1 MSTIRAPKLRA
12 LAKLA
17 CALGLGWSQ
26 GACTSAAGPAPV
38 SSPKPQTQLEDE
50 SNQCTVAGPELC
62 FNGWDDNCNG
72 PIDEGC
78 GVEGGMIQF
87 IAAWDP
93 PEADVDL
100 EVRDPEGTLVEVGRT
115 TATGLTRDRDCPGKG
130 ECGVRSFENVFLVD
144 EHRVERGTYRVI
156 VRLERWTELDQSVRV
171 NLSARLGQ
179 QRYATRLQLAQE
191 RDENRFS
198 WTF

>member
-1 MSTIRAPKLRA
+1 MRALPFALVLCACTNTAGPSPAPAAPKPEPERSSA
-12 LAKLA
+12 LQDDST
-17 CALGLGWSQ
+17 G
-26 GACTSAAGPAPV
+26 
-38 SSPKPQTQLEDE
+38 
-50 SNQCTVAGPELC
+50 CTVAGPEIC

-78 GVEGGMIQF
+78 GVEGGLIQF

-115 TATGLTRDRDCPGKG
+115 TATGLTRDRDCPGKD

-144 EHRVERGTYRVI
+144 EHRVERGTYRVT
-156 VRLERWTELDQSVRV
+156 VRLERWSELDQVVRV

-179 QRYATRLQLAQE
+179 QRYATRLSLAQE